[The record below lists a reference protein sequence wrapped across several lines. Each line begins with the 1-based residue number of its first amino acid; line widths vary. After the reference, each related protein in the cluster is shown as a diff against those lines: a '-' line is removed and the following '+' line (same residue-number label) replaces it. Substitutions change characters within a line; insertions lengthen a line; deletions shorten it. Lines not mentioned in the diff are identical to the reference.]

1 MNQNQ
6 MFSNKSLWRLLIPI
20 MLEQLLTSLVGTV
33 DTMMVSNVGSAAVS
47 GVSLVDSINKL
58 ILFLFTALAT
68 GGTIVCSQYLGRGD
82 KRKSSGAARQVLLSA
97 MILGIIVGGVCFFF
111 RRGILRLI
119 FGTVEADVME
129 AAVTYLMITA
139 FTYPF
144 IAIFNAAA
152 AIFRSSGNTRL
163 PMIISVISNVLNVIG
178 NAVLMFVFDLGVAG
192 AAIATLIS
200 FVVATVAILICL
212 CKPGQTIEIGKLT
225 DLRVDWKVIFL
236 VLSIGLPTGI
246 ENAMFQFGKL
256 MVQST
261 VSTLGT
267 TAIAANAIVTV
278 LEYMGSM
285 PSTAI
290 GTGMMTVVGICI
302 GAGRMDEAKRNIKK
316 LTLWGACVLVVVNW
330 TIFALTAPVTK
341 LTGLNAEEAALTVH
355 VMLVISII
363 KPFLWPLSFLPV
375 NGLRAAGDVK
385 FCMVVST
392 VSIWVCR
399 VGLTT
404 VLCRF
409 LGVGLIGIWI
419 GFFVDWTMRSIIF
432 SLRYASGKWTQ
443 HQVIEAKT
451 E

>member
-1 MNQNQ
+1 
-6 MFSNKSLWRLLIPI
+6 MFSNQSLRRLLIPI

-68 GGTIVCSQYLGRGD
+68 GGAVVCAQYLGRRD
-82 KRKSSGAARQVLLSA
+82 RENSSRAARQVLLSA
-97 MILGIIVGGVCFFF
+97 MVLGVVVGAFCFFF
-111 RRGILRLI
+111 RKGMLHLI
-119 FGTVEADVME
+119 FGTVEADVMQ
-129 AAVTYLMITA
+129 AAETYLMITA

-144 IAIFNAAA
+144 IAVFNASA

-163 PMIISVISNVLNVIG
+163 PMVISVCSNILNVIG
-178 NAVLMFVFDLGVAG
+178 NAVLMFVFDMGVAG

-200 FVVATVAILICL
+200 FIVAAVVILIFQR
-212 CKPGQTIEIGKLT
+212 KPGQQIEVGKLT
-225 DLRVDWKVIFL
+225 DLRPDWKVILL

-267 TAIAANAIVTV
+267 TAIAANAIITV

-290 GTGMMTVVGICI
+290 GTGMMTVVGQCI
-302 GAGRMDEAKRNIKK
+302 GAGKLDEAKANIKK
-316 LTLWGACVLVVVNW
+316 LTLWGAVVLLVVNW

-341 LTGLNAEEAALTVH
+341 LTGLSGEEAELTIH
-355 VMLVISII
+355 IMLVISIV
-363 KPFLWPLSFLPV
+363 KPFLWPLSFLPI
-375 NGLRAAGDVK
+375 NGMRAAGDVR
-385 FCMVVST
+385 FGMVAST
-392 VSIWVCR
+392 VSIWICR

-409 LGVGLIGIWI
+409 MGVGLIGVWI
-419 GFFVDWTMRSIIF
+419 GFFVDWIVRSITF
-432 SLRYASGKWTQ
+432 TLRYRSGKWTQ
-443 HQVIEAKT
+443 HKVIDKNT
-451 E
+451 

>member
-1 MNQNQ
+1 
-6 MFSNKSLWRLLIPI
+6 MFSNKRLWRLLIPI

-68 GGTIVCSQYLGRGD
+68 GGAVVCAQYLGRKD
-82 KRKSSGAARQVLLSA
+82 RENSSRAARQVLLSA
-97 MILGIIVGGVCFFF
+97 MVLGLVVGAICFFF
-111 RRGILRLI
+111 RKGILRLI
-119 FGTVEADVME
+119 FGTVEADVMM
-129 AAVTYLMITA
+129 AAETYLKITA

-144 IAIFNAAA
+144 IAVFNASA

-163 PMIISVISNVLNVIG
+163 PMLVSVCSNALNVIG
-178 NAVLMFVFDLGVAG
+178 NAVLMFGFDMGVAG

-200 FVVATVAILICL
+200 FVLATVAILIAL
-212 CKPGQTIEIGKLT
+212 CRPGQQVDVGKLT
-225 DLRVDWKVIFL
+225 DLRPDWKVIFL

-267 TAIAANAIVTV
+267 TAIAANAIITV

-290 GTGMMTVVGICI
+290 GTGMMTVVGQCI
-302 GAGRMDEAKRNIKK
+302 GAGKLDEAKANIKK
-316 LTLWGACVLVVVNW
+316 LTLWGACVLLVVNW

-341 LTGLNAEEAALTVH
+341 LTGLSAAEAELTVH
-355 VMLVISII
+355 IMLVISIV
-363 KPFLWPLSFLPV
+363 KPFLWPLSFLPI
-375 NGLRAAGDVK
+375 NGMRAAGDVR
-385 FCMVVST
+385 FGMIAST
-392 VSIWVCR
+392 VSIWICR

-404 VLCRF
+404 VLCRV

-419 GFFVDWTMRSIIF
+419 GFFVDWIVRSTVF
-432 SLRYASGKWTQ
+432 SLRYRSGKWAQ
-443 HQVIEAKT
+443 HKVIDRDKET
-451 E
+451 

>member
-1 MNQNQ
+1 
-6 MFSNKSLWRLLIPI
+6 MFSNKSLWKLLIPI

-58 ILFLFTALAT
+58 VLFLFSSLAT
-68 GGTIVCSQYLGRGD
+68 GGAIVCAQYLGRRD
-82 KRKSSGAARQVLLSA
+82 KGNAEKAARQVLLTA
-97 MILGIIVGGVCFFF
+97 VVLGVLVGAVCLLF
-111 RRGILRLI
+111 RKGILSLI
-119 FGTVEADVME
+119 FGTVEADVMQ
-129 AAVTYLMITA
+129 AAETYLLYTSL
-139 FTYPF
+139 TYPF
-144 IAIFNAAA
+144 IAVFNASA
-152 AIFRSSGNTRL
+152 AIYRSSGNTRL
-163 PMIISVISNVLNVIG
+163 PMAVSVCSNVLNVAG
-178 NAVLMFVFDLGVAG
+178 NAVLMFVFDMGVAG
-192 AAIATLIS
+192 AAIATLAS
-200 FVVATVAILICL
+200 FVVAAVAILIFQFR
-212 CKPGQTIEIGKLT
+212 PGQQIEMGRLT
-225 DLRVDWKVIFL
+225 QLRPEWHFIWL

-316 LTLWGACVLVVVNW
+316 LTLWGACVLLVVNW

-341 LTGLNAEEAALTVH
+341 LTGLSAAEAELTVH

-392 VSIWVCR
+392 VSIWICR

-409 LGVGLIGIWI
+409 MGVGLIGIWV
-419 GFFVDWTMRSIIF
+419 GFFVDWIVRSIVF
-432 SLRYASGKWTQ
+432 SLRYASGKWTR
-443 HQVIEAKT
+443 HQVIEAQS
-451 E
+451 

>member
-1 MNQNQ
+1 MNQSQ
-6 MFSNKSLWRLLIPI
+6 MFSNKALWRLLIPI

-82 KRKSSGAARQVLLSA
+82 KKKSSGAAKQVLLSA
-97 MILGIIVGGVCFFF
+97 MVLGILVGGFCFFF
-111 RRGILRLI
+111 RKGILRLI
-119 FGTVEADVME
+119 FGTVEADVMQ

-144 IAIFNAAA
+144 IAVFNAAA

-163 PMIISVISNVLNVIG
+163 PMIISVCSNVLNVIG
-178 NAVLMFVFDLGVAG
+178 NAVLMFVFDMGVAG
-192 AAIATLIS
+192 AALATLLS
-200 FVVATVAILICL
+200 FVVATVAILIYL

-302 GAGRMDEAKRNIKK
+302 GAGRLDEAKRNIKK
-316 LTLWGACVLVVVNW
+316 LTLWGACVLVAVNW
-330 TIFALTAPVTK
+330 IIFALTAPVTR

-392 VSIWVCR
+392 VSIWICR

-404 VLCRF
+404 ILCRF
-409 LGVGLIGIWI
+409 LGVGLVGIWI
-419 GFFVDWTMRSIIF
+419 GFFVDWTVRSITF
-432 SLRYASGKWTQ
+432 SLRYLSGKWTR